1 MCSIIVYIILHIYTI
16 AIYSSRSNSTNNN
29 DKFNSFDFNTK
40 TRIPVFGGG
49 TSGIGKLLSPTGGFY
64 FGFLFAA
71 LIISLLKGRNNDI
84 KRYIL
89 ITIFVG
95 MPIIYFMG
103 TVFMCY
109 FNQMTVEAALFAA
122 VVPFLIGD
130 TIKSVIASFLGTKLN
145 NVLRRNL

>member
-1 MCSIIVYIILHIYTI
+1 M
-16 AIYSSRSNSTNNN
+16 
-29 DKFNSFDFNTK
+29 
-40 TRIPVFGGG
+40 
-49 TSGIGKLLSPTGGFY
+49 LSPTGGFY